1 MTSCYLFQSS
11 FILQSFFICLLLHTG
26 LKECVWHV
34 QEFELFGHAVDKK
47 RWSPN
52 DLLMFWSYDPKWTVL
67 AHSSGKLDYFVQGLV
82 KRYIKHRWNICRYY
96 EKVFCRKNFVF
107 EQLVLKKGFGNCSS
121 LIFAIF
127 FICGRMTVVLFQ
139 GRISYFTTG
148 PFWTQYF
155 DAEYIFMCEYP
166 LKF

>member
-1 MTSCYLFQSS
+1 MYRNLNYLAMQLTKRGGLLMTCSCSGAMTQSGLFFRILQASQIS
-11 FILQSFFICLLLHTG
+11 FI
-26 LKECVWHV
+26 
-34 QEFELFGHAVDKK
+34 
-47 RWSPN
+47 
-52 DLLMFWSYDPKWTVL
+52 
-67 AHSSGKLDYFVQGLV
+67 QGLV